1 MNKMIAEILMVIAA
15 IGVIVGFYL
24 GITDT
29 NADKKW

>member
-1 MNKMIAEILMVIAA
+1 MIAEILMVIAA

-29 NADKKW
+29 NADKE